1 MSVPK
6 VEGRACFFYVY
17 FLLFFDWWSIVK
29 LRGLLGHSL
38 GFLGLS
44 LASLEA
50 PWGALEA
57 SWTSL
62 GPVLGHLGAL
72 LDPLGALLGR
82 SGGLLGRSWDLL
94 EGSKIDQKIDP
105 KIDPKSSR
113 IREGQNR
120 SGATPAE
127 VSEGSERGTRAS
139 CHLSPP
145 RRPTHFFYRLFFLLT
160 SFFLIFHV

>member
-29 LRGLLGHSL
+29 LRGLLGRSL
-38 GFLGLS
+38 GLLGLS
-44 LASLEA
+44 MASLEA

-57 SWTSL
+57 SWTCL

-72 LDPLGALLGR
+72 LGPLGALLDPLGALLAR
-82 SGGLLGRSWDLL
+82 SGGLLGRSWGLL
-94 EGSKIDQKIDP
+94 EASKIDQKIDP
-105 KIDPKSSR
+105 KMEPKWSR

-127 VSEGSERGTRAS
+127 VSESSARHRKQDPGRSQNYQT
-139 CHLSPP
+139 P
-145 RRPTHFFYRLFFLLT
+145 
-160 SFFLIFHV
+160 

>member
-6 VEGRACFFYVY
+6 VEGQHVLSMYFF
-17 FLLFFDWWSIVK
+17 FFFFDLWSIVK
-29 LRGLLGHSL
+29 LRGLLGRSL
-38 GFLGLS
+38 GLLGLS

-50 PWGALEA
+50 SWGALQA

-62 GPVLGHLGAL
+62 GPVLGHLGTL
-72 LDPLGALLGR
+72 LGPLGALLDPFGALLAR

-94 EGSKIDQKIDP
+94 EASKTDVKIDP
-105 KIDPKSSR
+105 KMEPKSSR

-127 VSEGSERGTRAS
+127 VSESSGGRRKRD
-139 CHLSPP
+139 PP
-145 RRPTHFFYRLFFLLT
+145 GPKTIKPLKD
-160 SFFLIFHV
+160 LISTP

>member
-6 VEGRACFFYVY
+6 VEGQHVLSMYFF
-17 FLLFFDWWSIVK
+17 FCFFDWWSIVK
-29 LRGLLGHSL
+29 LRGLLGRSL
-38 GFLGLS
+38 GLLGLS

-105 KIDPKSSR
+105 KIDPKSNR
-113 IREGQNR
+113 IRKGQNR

-127 VSEGSERGTRAS
+127 VSEGSERRRTLDPGARQNY
-139 CHLSPP
+139 LSG
-145 RRPTHFFYRLFFLLT
+145 
-160 SFFLIFHV
+160 